1 MQLGAEVR
9 RPANTEVWFAGR
21 EMKGGRLHDYVG
33 RNEKTRVVV
42 HLGRKGEGR
51 PLREMGMDSQ
61 TQQEMLAFYFKKQRE
76 QEVLTQARACADVG
90 VQRGACISTA
100 PSASIQWPVC

>member
-1 MQLGAEVR
+1 MR
-9 RPANTEVWFAGR
+9 RPATTEVWFAGR
-21 EMKGGRLHDYVG
+21 EMKGGRLHDYIG

-42 HLGRKGEGR
+42 HVGRKGEGR

-76 QEVLTQARACADVG
+76 QEVLTRARARGCGGAG
-90 VQRGACISTA
+90 GACIFKA
-100 PSASIQWPVC
+100 PSASIQWPLC